1 MAKKDTLNPALPLL
15 VGSKPSVKPKPKPK
29 PKPTAKPVLDSNYKF
44 VFDPSGR
51 ESEAVQALFA
61 DRTGGDDLLAQPDPQ
76 EALKASGVIKPPT
89 SSRGRALDRGATR
102 NVYSSAQDAL
112 DALGSWMDDNPIPIF
127 GDPTSKVGRDL
138 KPGLDYL
145 NKEAGT
151 FIGELTGKDV
161 VKGIAAA
168 GTGGLTQLLEP
179 ASNVRVPLGIPG
191 GKGKA
196 PTISVG
202 EALKAP
208 FKAAGS
214 LASKFPKAYIDANK
228 DKPGVSGLAA
238 KALQAEPKNV
248 AGAVAGGIM
257 AAGSA
262 VGNIPIPTL
271 GPPRI
276 SLSSTGQGYVET
288 PEQVRLGDV
297 NVKLQDISQNTNKY
311 IDAAS
316 DDKSKFT
323 DDPFVNGLADQVI
336 NGGLLVEEINL
347 ELQSA
352 EEQQTWSG
360 FSEPD
365 INAMQKRAAKNGWAF
380 DPLKPGGRAAWQKL
394 TPAEWL
400 YYAYTKN
407 SYWPVLGRSLI
418 RAAALTGLAPAG
430 IVAMGAAG
438 VKAAGGNTEDAEM
451 MLKYAIAPIGTF
463 QSDSEKYGVG
473 AAFKNALR
481 DHPDQVV
488 LAIFTVARGLGA
500 AGGVAGRAFGKDFA
514 AKNVAVTVPGDGVTI
529 KTYVPPV
536 APVVET
542 PDVRLG
548 PGSLGSLT
556 ADRQAARVAA
566 QAESD
571 AQFAADVESGAVKG
585 TLVQSPPIN
594 APVEIGVTTGNLL
607 DIFFLRAIKA
617 PLARGSTRY
626 RGRLASKAAEAKV
639 RRQYNVEQGMQ
650 IEVRAALSRPFGR
663 APTDLELDRTGFNL
677 IWPAVSLKGEKIT
690 PGWVAQQFQAAIDE
704 YRAAQAKN
712 IDLLNETTGK
722 VESRAEQAAQ
732 IKLWEDQI
740 TYYRQLD
747 SVDIPEATMAEVRA
761 IAKPMG
767 EDNTRIVAE
776 MMKQDVT
783 ATKRANYIRLIAS
796 NNDLEVLA
804 KALRNERNASRKLLI
819 KAQKKAR
826 ALARGYAEK
835 VTASGVGAK
844 SRPKSIADQAEKK
857 ANLLAALIEA
867 RDAAL
872 KVSKDKSLDDAT
884 RQEALVLSG
893 RYGDAAA
900 RLEASGAGVADRA
913 AADAAL
919 VAEIDALTLGDK
931 AATSADVRIPIEP
944 MAGKLW
950 NERLANRGPVESAAS
965 DVTGATV
972 EMVRAKELRGMEGNA
987 VGDAKV
993 QSLRGER
1000 YENPIIVNYDPD
1012 TGYGYVSEGNHRLAA
1027 ATDDQFV
1034 PVQVITSKLI
1044 DIENF
1049 SPARLA
1055 GMGNVPMRKLTDRGV
1070 LVDKSNYV
1078 PSNLYPH
1085 EIGLAVRGADAT
1097 IAGLPTEARVAY
1109 SAAQAAEAA
1118 RVAQADVVAGLEAQR
1133 AAALGQVAPLVGTQP
1148 LKSANTAAVR
1158 AAQARVDKA
1167 TARVEDISARTLP
1180 SKKELAAA
1188 TAELDAAEARLARLG
1203 AVQEVDVALTGAK
1216 GSLASFTQTRN
1227 ARVREV
1233 KAIIAKNKP
1242 VLDVEEVTISVDAAQ
1257 GIAGIKVKGKKDY
1270 GFFKI
1275 EQARNEVLDDFIARM
1290 EGLDQQA
1297 LLHVMVTPDTLRA
1310 FDGGSYVGPR
1320 VIDTSPTARV
1330 RSGRLV
1336 ESQGILFKS
1345 GLEQAKF
1352 WERLLFDTAELKN
1365 AQGWQRKI
1373 NDLIEATCIPI
1384 RPSQK
1389 TLDKAAEYEAGGLS
1403 PQDALSR
1410 AVADEDII
1418 KSANQFKV
1426 IRPSDPRGGTPSE
1439 NIQLGTARTVAPQTV
1454 EDMFLSYVG
1463 LDKLSDGD
1471 YLLMPKGV
1479 YDGIQDAIRNQSFK
1493 FAPRT
1498 VGSGINK
1505 ATRAWRDLTLN
1516 IFPKTAFNNFV
1527 GSAILAFQAG
1537 ATPLDFFYAYRAIM
1551 GKADARGHVYA
1562 FPPELRQRYYE
1573 QLTNRIGGG
1582 TGKTAKLVNGYATT
1596 ETAFAWTAYWMNTMR
1611 RLNGASEDLS
1621 RVAVWYSQARKQA
1634 VKTAAQDADEIAY
1647 FASMRRLT
1655 DSYMDVVE
1663 AMARNDPR
1671 WESANEL
1678 FLQKSFDFLGDLHQG
1693 GRLQATLRLAI
1704 PFYQWYAHI
1713 LKLTFFT
1720 MPVKYPGRALFLQM
1734 LGSIGEEYV
1743 KDHGILPSGFD
1754 ALYPMFEGVIPLST
1768 STEIVGGGPQKVTL
1782 GLGSNSWYP
1791 QGTVAPFATQTI
1803 DSTLG
1808 MTNPL
1813 IKTPALGIVSTIAAL
1828 TGSGAFKFKGDD
1840 LILRSKDEN
1849 GNPITGG
1856 SELFWWNMNNAMNV
1870 IPLAPSLVDLAGR
1883 ADTSFPILNDK
1894 PRPKKDLEISNPS
1907 PNVSF
1912 GELLGNPSFGNAVT
1926 FLGKFG
1932 FGLNFSNA
1940 PGVGPIMVNK
1950 YTNAYESKLND
1961 EKQELKNIADNLA
1974 RLHAEQNK

>member
-1 MAKKDTLNPALPLL
+1 MAKPKATTAGGL
-15 VGSKPSVKPKPKPK
+15 VVPSVVSKPKAKPKVKPKATTAGGLVVPSS
-29 PKPTAKPVLDSNYKF
+29 KPTDKPVLDSSYEF

-51 ESEAVQALFA
+51 QSTEVEALKALFA

-76 EALKASGVIKPPT
+76 EALKTSGVIKPPT

-138 KPGLDYL
+138 KPAYDYL
-145 NKEAGT
+145 SKEAGT
-151 FIGELTGKDV
+151 FIGELTGKNV
-161 VKGIAAA
+161 VEGIAAA

-179 ASNVRVPLGIPG
+179 ASNVQLGFKIRERTKKTP
-191 GKGKA
+191 A
-196 PTISVG
+196 VVLSTSVG
-202 EALKAP
+202 EAIKAP

-214 LASKFPKAYIDANK
+214 LASKFPDAFIDANK
-228 DKPGVSGLAA
+228 GKPGAPGYVAA
-238 KALQAEPKNV
+238 ALQAEPKNV
-248 AGAVAGGIM
+248 AGAIAGGIM
-257 AAGSA
+257 GAGSA
-262 VGNIPIPTL
+262 IGNIPIPTL

-297 NVKLQDISQNTNKY
+297 NVKLEDIAANTNKY

-316 DDKSKFT
+316 DNKTKFSK
-323 DDPFVNGLADQVI
+323 DPFVNQLADQVI
-336 NGGLLVEEINL
+336 KGGLLAEEINL

-380 DPLKPGGRAAWQKL
+380 DPLKPGGKAAWQKL

-463 QSDSEKYGVG
+463 QADSERYGVG

-529 KTYVPPV
+529 KTYVPPT
-536 APVVET
+536 APIVET

-556 ADRQAARVAA
+556 ADREAARVAA

-571 AQFAADVESGAVKG
+571 ARFAADVESGAVKG
-585 TLVQSPPIN
+585 TLVESPPIN

-607 DIFFLRAIKA
+607 DIFFLRAVKA
-617 PLARGSTRY
+617 PLARGSTWY

-677 IWPAVSLKGEKIT
+677 IWPATSLRGEKIT
-690 PGWVAQQFQAAIDE
+690 PGWVAQQFQSAIDE
-704 YRAAQAKN
+704 YRDAQAKN
-712 IDLLNETTGK
+712 IDLVNETTGK

-767 EDNTRIVAE
+767 EENTRIVAE

-804 KALRNERNASRKLLI
+804 KALRNDRNASRKALI
-819 KAQKKAR
+819 KAQKNAR
-826 ALARGYAEK
+826 ALAKAYAEK
-835 VTASGVGAK
+835 VTAGGVGAK

-857 ANLLAALIEA
+857 AKLLAALIEA

-893 RYGDAAA
+893 KYGDAAE
-900 RLEASGAGVADRA
+900 RLKSSGVGVADRA

-919 VAEIDALTLGDK
+919 VAEIDSLTLGEE
-931 AATSADVRIPIEP
+931 A
-944 MAGKLW
+944 
-950 NERLANRGPVESAAS
+950 
-965 DVTGATV
+965 
-972 EMVRAKELRGMEGNA
+972 
-987 VGDAKV
+987 
-993 QSLRGER
+993 
-1000 YENPIIVNYDPD
+1000 
-1012 TGYGYVSEGNHRLAA
+1012 
-1027 ATDDQFV
+1027 
-1034 PVQVITSKLI
+1034 
-1044 DIENF
+1044 
-1049 SPARLA
+1049 LA
-1055 GMGNVPMRKLTDRGV
+1055 G
-1070 LVDKSNYV
+1070 
-1078 PSNLYPH
+1078 
-1085 EIGLAVRGADAT
+1085 LA
-1097 IAGLPTEARVAY
+1097 PEAQAAY
-1109 SAAQAAEAA
+1109 SAAQTAEAA
-1118 RVAQADVVAGLEAQR
+1118 RAAQADVVAGLEAQR
-1133 AAALGQVAPLVGTQP
+1133 VAALGEVAPLVGTQP

-1167 TARVEDISARTLP
+1167 TERVKAIQSRTLP

-1188 TAELDAAEARLARLG
+1188 NAELDAAQARLARLG
-1203 AVQEVDVALTGAK
+1203 AVQEVDVAITGAK
-1216 GSLASFTQTRN
+1216 GSLVSFTQTRN

-1242 VLDVEEVTISVDAAQ
+1242 VLDVEEVTISVDAAR
-1257 GIAGIKVKGKKDY
+1257 GVAGIRVKNKKDY

-1373 NDLIEATCIPI
+1373 GDLIEATCIPI
-1384 RPSQK
+1384 RPSQT
-1389 TLDKAAEYEAGGLS
+1389 TLDRAARYEAGGLDA
-1403 PQDALSR
+1403 QDALSR

-1439 NIQLGTARTVAPQTV
+1439 NIQLGVARTVAPQTV

-1479 YDGIQDAIRNQSFK
+1479 YDGIQNAIKNQSFR
-1493 FAPRT
+1493 FTPGT
-1498 VGSGINK
+1498 FGSGANK
-1505 ATRAWRDLTLN
+1505 VTRAWRDLTLN

-1655 DSYMDVVE
+1655 DSSMDLVE

-1693 GRLQATLRLAI
+1693 GRLQATLRLAM

-1743 KDHGILPSGFD
+1743 KEHGILPSGFD

-1828 TGSGAFKFKGDD
+1828 GGSGAFKLKGDD

-1856 SELFWWNMNNAMNV
+1856 SELFWWNVNNAMNI
-1870 IPLAPSLVDLAGR
+1870 IPLAPSLVDLAGK
-1883 ADTSFPILNDK
+1883 ADTSVPFFNDK
-1894 PRPKKDLEISNPS
+1894 PRPKRDLEISNPS
-1907 PNVSF
+1907 PNVSL

-1926 FLGKFG
+1926 FFGKFA

-1950 YTNAYESKLND
+1950 YSNAYESYLND

>member
-1 MAKKDTLNPALPLL
+1 MAKPKATSAGGL
-15 VGSKPSVKPKPKPK
+15 VVPGAVNKPKVKLKPK
-29 PKPTAKPVLDSNYKF
+29 AKPKATTAGGLVVPSNVDKPVLDSDYKF

-51 ESEAVQALFA
+51 ESEAVRALFA

-76 EALKASGVIKPPT
+76 EALKDSGVIRGY
-89 SSRGRALDRGATR
+89 SGGRAGVRSNT
-102 NVYSSAQDAL
+102 YSSAQDAL
-112 DALGSWMDDNPIPIF
+112 DALGSWMDKNPIPIF

-138 KPGLDYL
+138 KPAFDYL
-145 NKEAGT
+145 SKEAGT

-161 VKGIAAA
+161 VEGIAAA

-179 ASNVRVPLGIPG
+179 ASNVQVPLGIAG
-191 GKGKA
+191 GRKKA

-228 DKPGVSGLAA
+228 DKAGAPGLTA
-238 KALQAEPKNV
+238 KALQADPKNV
-248 AGAVAGGIM
+248 TGAVASGITKSAELFSAM
-257 AAGSA
+257 PILYGSA
-262 VGNIPIPTL
+262 APVDKDY
-271 GPPRI
+271 
-276 SLSSTGQGYVET
+276 LSA
-288 PEQVRLGDV
+288 GDI
-297 NVKLQDISQNTNKY
+297 NVKLEDIAANTNRY
-311 IDAAS
+311 VDAAS

-336 NGGLLVEEINL
+336 NGGLLAEEINL

-380 DPLKPGGRAAWQKL
+380 DPLKPGGKAAWQKL

-430 IVAMGAAG
+430 IVAMGAAS
-438 VKAAGGNTEDAEM
+438 VKYAGGNTEDAEM

-488 LAIFTVARGLGA
+488 LAIFTAARGLGA

-548 PGSLGSLT
+548 SGSLGSLT

-571 AQFAADVESGAVKG
+571 AQFAADVESGVVKG
-585 TLVQSPPIN
+585 TLVESPPIN

-607 DIFFLRAIKA
+607 DIFFLRKIKA
-617 PLARGSTRY
+617 PAARFVPKY

-677 IWPAVSLKGEKIT
+677 IWPAASLKGEKIT
-690 PGWVAQQFQAAIDE
+690 PGWVAQQFQNAIDE

-722 VESRAEQAAQ
+722 FESRAEQAAQ

-747 SVDIPEATMAEVRA
+747 SVVIPDATMAEVRA

-796 NNDLEVLA
+796 NNDLNVLA
-804 KALRNERNASRKLLI
+804 RALRNERNASRKLLI

-835 VTASGVGAK
+835 VTAGGVGAK

-900 RLEASGAGVADRA
+900 RLEASGVGVADRA

-919 VAEIDALTLGDK
+919 VAEIDALTL
-931 AATSADVRIPIEP
+931 
-944 MAGKLW
+944 
-950 NERLANRGPVESAAS
+950 S
-965 DVTGATV
+965 DEA
-972 EMVRAKELRGMEGNA
+972 
-987 VGDAKV
+987 
-993 QSLRGER
+993 
-1000 YENPIIVNYDPD
+1000 
-1012 TGYGYVSEGNHRLAA
+1012 
-1027 ATDDQFV
+1027 
-1034 PVQVITSKLI
+1034 
-1044 DIENF
+1044 
-1049 SPARLA
+1049 
-1055 GMGNVPMRKLTDRGV
+1055 
-1070 LVDKSNYV
+1070 
-1078 PSNLYPH
+1078 
-1085 EIGLAVRGADAT
+1085 
-1097 IAGLPTEARVAY
+1097 IAGLAPEAQAAY

-1133 AAALGQVAPLVGTQP
+1133 AAALGGVAPLVGTQP
-1148 LKSANTAAVR
+1148 LKSANAAAVR
-1158 AAQARVDKA
+1158 AAQVRVDKA
-1167 TARVEDISARTLP
+1167 AKRVEDISARTLP
-1180 SKKELAAA
+1180 SKKGLAAA
-1188 TAELDAAEARLARLG
+1188 TAELEAAQARLARLG
-1203 AVQEVDVALTGAK
+1203 VVQEADVALAGAK

-1257 GIAGIKVKGKKDY
+1257 GVAGIKVKGKKDY

-1373 NDLIEATCIPI
+1373 GDLIEATCIPI

-1439 NIQLGTARTVAPQTV
+1439 NIQLGVARTVAPQTV

-1479 YDGIQDAIRNQSFK
+1479 YDGIQNAIRNQSFR

-1537 ATPLDFFYAYRAIM
+1537 ATPLDFLYAYRAIM

-1582 TGKTAKLVNGYATT
+1582 TGKGAKLVNGYATT

-1634 VKTAAQDADEIAY
+1634 IKTAAQDADEIAY

-1655 DSYMDVVE
+1655 DSSMDVVE

-1671 WESANEL
+1671 WETANEL

-1768 STEIVGGGPQKVTL
+1768 STETVGGGPQKVTL

-1813 IKTPALGIVSTIAAL
+1813 IKTPALGLVSTIVAL
-1828 TGSGAFKFKGDD
+1828 GGSGAFKFKGDD

-1883 ADTSFPILNDK
+1883 ADTSVPFIHDR

-1907 PNVSF
+1907 PNVS
-1912 GELLGNPSFGNAVT
+1912 LLEAISNPSFGSAVT
-1926 FLGKFG
+1926 FLGKFA

>member
-15 VGSKPSVKPKPKPK
+15 VGSRPSVKPKPKVK
-29 PKPTAKPVLDSNYKF
+29 PKGQAAAKPVLDSNYEF
-44 VFDPSGR
+44 VFDPSGWQS
-51 ESEAVQALFA
+51 SEAQAVRALYA
-61 DRTGGDDLLAQPDPQ
+61 DHTGGEDLAAQPDPQ
-76 EALKASGVIKPPT
+76 EALKDSGVIKPPT
-89 SSRGRALDRGATR
+89 SSRGQALDRGASR
-102 NVYSSAQDAL
+102 HVYSSAQDAV
-112 DALGSWMDDNPIPIF
+112 DALAG
-127 GDPTSKVGRDL
+127 
-138 KPGLDYL
+138 YL
-145 NKEAGT
+145 NKEAGV

-191 GKGKA
+191 GKGKT

-214 LASKFPKAYIDANK
+214 LASKFPDAYIDANK
-228 DKPGVSGLAA
+228 DKAGAPGLTA

-262 VGNIPIPTL
+262 VGDIPLPTL

-276 SLSSTGQGYVET
+276 SFSSTGQGYVET

-316 DDKSKFT
+316 SNKSYLVSGDPAVKSWT
-323 DDPFVNGLADQVI
+323 DQII
-336 NGGLLVEEINL
+336 NGGALPEEIGL
-347 ELQSA
+347 QMQSA
-352 EEQQTWSG
+352 KDQQTWSG
-360 FSEPD
+360 FAEPD

-380 DPLKPGGRAAWQKL
+380 DPLKPGGRAAWRKL

-430 IVAMGAAG
+430 IVGMAAAG

-451 MLKYAIAPIGTF
+451 MLEYALAPVKTF
-463 QSDSEKYGVG
+463 QADSERYGVG

-488 LAIFTVARGLGA
+488 LAIFTAARALGA
-500 AGGVAGRAFGKDFA
+500 AGGIAGRAGAFGNAGRRAA

-536 APVVET
+536 APIVET

-585 TLVQSPPIN
+585 TLVESPPIN

-607 DIFFLRAIKA
+607 DIFFLRKVKA

-650 IEVRAALSRPFGR
+650 IEVRAALSRPFGQ

-677 IWPAVSLKGEKIT
+677 IWPAVSLKGERIT
-690 PGWVAQQFQAAIDE
+690 PGWVAQQFQNAIDE

-740 TYYRQLD
+740 TYYKQLD
-747 SVDIPEATMAEVRA
+747 SVVIPDATMAEVRA

-776 MMKQDVT
+776 MMKEDVT

-804 KALRNERNASRKLLI
+804 SVLRKERNASRKLLI
-819 KAQKKAR
+819 SAQKKAR
-826 ALARGYAEK
+826 ALARGYAET
-835 VTASGVGAK
+835 VTPAGVTGTSRLK
-844 SRPKSIADQAEKK
+844 SRPKSIAAQTEKK
-857 ANLLAALIEA
+857 AKLLAALIEA

-900 RLEASGAGVADRA
+900 RLEASGVGVADRA

-919 VAEIDALTLGDK
+919 VAEIDALTL
-931 AATSADVRIPIEP
+931 
-944 MAGKLW
+944 
-950 NERLANRGPVESAAS
+950 S
-965 DVTGATV
+965 DEA
-972 EMVRAKELRGMEGNA
+972 
-987 VGDAKV
+987 
-993 QSLRGER
+993 
-1000 YENPIIVNYDPD
+1000 
-1012 TGYGYVSEGNHRLAA
+1012 
-1027 ATDDQFV
+1027 
-1034 PVQVITSKLI
+1034 
-1044 DIENF
+1044 
-1049 SPARLA
+1049 
-1055 GMGNVPMRKLTDRGV
+1055 
-1070 LVDKSNYV
+1070 
-1078 PSNLYPH
+1078 
-1085 EIGLAVRGADAT
+1085 
-1097 IAGLPTEARVAY
+1097 IAGLAPEAQAAY
-1109 SAAQAAEAA
+1109 SAAQTAEAA

-1167 TARVEDISARTLP
+1167 TVRVEDISARTLP

-1188 TAELDAAEARLARLG
+1188 TAELEAAQARLARLG

-1439 NIQLGTARTVAPQTV
+1439 NIQLGVARTVAPQTV

-1479 YDGIQDAIRNQSFK
+1479 YDGIQSAIRNQSFR
-1493 FAPRT
+1493 FAPGT

-1537 ATPLDFFYAYRAIM
+1537 ATPLDFLYAYRAIM

-1573 QLTNRIGGG
+1573 QLTNRAGGG

-1634 VKTAAQDADEIAY
+1634 IKTAAQDADEIAY

-1655 DSYMDVVE
+1655 DSSMDVVE

-1671 WESANEL
+1671 WETANEL

-1743 KDHGILPSGFD
+1743 KEHGILPSGFD
-1754 ALYPMFEGVIPLST
+1754 ALYPMFEGVIPIST

-1808 MTNPL
+1808 KTNPL

-1840 LILRSKDEN
+1840 FILRSKDEN

-1912 GELLGNPSFGNAVT
+1912 GELLSNPSFGNAVT
-1926 FLGKFG
+1926 FLGKSW